1 MFSCKFG
8 KISTKTFLQN
18 ISGQL
23 LLKLALNE
31 RRGKGTKS
39 LRCNQI
45 PYQIKLNL
53 KFRINGVPR
62 LLIIPSFTTLP
73 SLIQHSLFINFGGFC
88 QSPLLFQTPRLL
100 IHVHSRQWQ
109 SHKICLMYMF
119 FKKQR
124 RTPLL
129 LLYLKCLSTS
139 LRLCLYP

>member
-8 KISTKTFLQN
+8 EISRKTFLQN

-53 KFRINGVPR
+53 KFRIDGVPR

-129 LLYLKCLSTS
+129 LLYLKCLLTS